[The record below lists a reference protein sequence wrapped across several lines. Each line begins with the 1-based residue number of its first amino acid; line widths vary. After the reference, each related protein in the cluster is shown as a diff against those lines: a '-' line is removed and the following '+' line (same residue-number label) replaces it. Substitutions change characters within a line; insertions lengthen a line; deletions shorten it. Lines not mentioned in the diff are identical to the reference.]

1 MTYNFQTEKIKQLT
15 DYESVTQK
23 ILLLIESILQN
34 VKQYQHM
41 IMLSRM

>member
-15 DYESVTQK
+15 DYEGVTQK

-34 VKQYQHM
+34 VKQSQHM
-41 IMLSRM
+41 MMLSRM